1 MEVLDYP
8 NHTTLFSFKLFILF
22 WGITDWFGFP
32 DGSDSKESTCNVR
45 DLGSIPGLWRSP
57 GGGHGN
63 PPQYPCLGNS
73 HGQRSLAG
81 NSPRGCKVGHD
92 WATKHS
98 IALNRLTTNVVIV
111 LGEQRRDSSIHNHV
125 SILPQIPL
133 TFRLPPSRVP
143 WQPLYFLILNNQ
155 NLHSHCIPSIDIHRI
170 QGYQ

>member
-1 MEVLDYP
+1 MPGCNLKLMEVLDNP

-45 DLGSIPGLWRSP
+45 NLGSIPGLWRSP

-111 LGEQRRDSSIHNHV
+111 LGEQRRDSSIHNLYPFSLKSPSH
-125 SILPQIPL
+125 SGYHRAEFHDNHS
-133 TFRLPPSRVP
+133 TF
-143 WQPLYFLILNNQ
+143 
-155 NLHSHCIPSIDIHRI
+155 
-170 QGYQ
+170 